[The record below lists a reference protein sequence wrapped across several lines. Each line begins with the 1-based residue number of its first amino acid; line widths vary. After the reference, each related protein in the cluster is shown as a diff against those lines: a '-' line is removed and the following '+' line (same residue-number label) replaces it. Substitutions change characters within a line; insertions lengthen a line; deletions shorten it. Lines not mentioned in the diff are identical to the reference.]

1 MTSERAKL
9 HSQVKLQIDLTPT
22 PIESVSRHVSPQS
35 HNQSSRPPWQLGRA
49 APRSLRATVLP
60 GRLRRQRGEIPPS
73 FGDAPRCQCVRRP
86 TLRRRRRGRP
96 PRPHLAAQV
105 LLQRLGGGRRPSLVQ
120 CGSAFFTASLNG
132 DWNSNMPLLKQL
144 DTRAPPL
151 PSA

>member
-49 APRSLRATVLP
+49 APRSLRAAALPSRLRATVLP

-86 TLRRRRRGRP
+86 ILRRRRRGRP

-105 LLQRLGGGRRPSLVQ
+105 LRQRLL
-120 CGSAFFTASLNG
+120 GSVRHWFSAG
-132 DWNSNMPLLKQL
+132 LLLSQHL
-144 DTRAPPL
+144 STVTGAPTCRC
-151 PSA
+151 